1 MTMKINKR
9 NYYSQKANIEY
20 LSVSQYKDFCGT
32 IGKCGCE
39 ARALAKLNGEWI
51 EEPTTAM
58 LVGSYVDS
66 YFEGT
71 LDLFKKSNP
80 DLFKQNGELKKDY
93 QKAEQIIQRASDDN
107 FFLDFL
113 SGQKQKIMTAE
124 LFGIKWKI
132 KMDSYFKDK
141 CIVDLKVVKD
151 IHERF
156 WVKDFGFTNFIDFW
170 GYDLQGAIYQAVVY
184 KNTGK
189 ILPFFIAAID
199 KTNEPDKAIIHIDNQ
214 HLKEALKEIEMNVG
228 RIVKLKSGEVK
239 PDRCEKCDYCKKTK
253 RLNKIIHFSELIEI

>member
-71 LDLFKKSNP
+71 LDLFKNSNP
-80 DLFKQNGELKKDY
+80 DLFKQNGEFILNF
-93 QKAEQIIQRASDDN
+93 ASV
-107 FFLDFL
+107 FY
-113 SGQKQKIMTAE
+113 KQ
-124 LFGIKWKI
+124 LF
-132 KMDSYFKDK
+132 
-141 CIVDLKVVKD
+141 
-151 IHERF
+151 
-156 WVKDFGFTNFIDFW
+156 
-170 GYDLQGAIYQAVVY
+170 
-184 KNTGK
+184 
-189 ILPFFIAAID
+189 
-199 KTNEPDKAIIHIDNQ
+199 
-214 HLKEALKEIEMNVG
+214 
-228 RIVKLKSGEVK
+228 KL
-239 PDRCEKCDYCKKTK
+239 TW
-253 RLNKIIHFSELIEI
+253 